1 VSKKKTEPEHLGGSL
16 IRTLHQVIKAIK
28 IHQDNNQLVREN
40 VAELHRL
47 VSEMSEQQDLQIQIW
62 RGRFYIQGEKL
73 LYRKE
78 TFPIINEMLE
88 YFPQRGLGGLHF
100 LPSLIE
106 APPDDLIPF
115 TRLLNDAVSKENPP
129 EWLEKVLKEKGFTWV
144 KVLREQK
151 ESPPDLVLKRKE
163 KAKQAYIDAVV
174 TVKEVANKV
183 SRQGIAGV
191 RKARR
196 LAQTMVDL
204 VEEDDTLLLGLTTI
218 RDYDDYTYTHS
229 VNVALLCLC
238 LGKRFGLSH
247 VFLEQLAIS
256 GLFHDLGKVEV
267 SKDILMKPGKLNTDE
282 WKEMKKHPL
291 TGMRNI
297 LRLHASRNLKSRT
310 VLGPFEHHLN
320 IDLSG
325 YPKTHFAKKLSLF
338 GQILHIADIY
348 DALTSQRGYRPRT
361 FTPDEALRMMWS
373 EAGTKFDSL
382 FLKSFINM
390 MGLYPIGTILELDS
404 SEMGLVV
411 DYPDESERTRPLVML
426 LVDDGKGGYT
436 RGETVDLAA
445 EELKEGAAAREILR
459 GIHPSSLGI
468 QPSLFF
474 LEDIN

>member
-1 VSKKKTEPEHLGGSL
+1 VSKRKTEPEHLGGSL
-16 IRTLHQVIKAIK
+16 IRTLHQVIKAVK
-28 IHQDNNQLVREN
+28 IHQDNNQLVREG
-40 VAELHRL
+40 VSELHRL

-62 RGRFYIQGEKL
+62 RGRFYIKGEKL
-73 LYRKE
+73 LYSKE

-100 LPSLIE
+100 LPALTE
-106 APPDDLIPF
+106 VPPDNLIPF
-115 TRLLNDAVSKENPP
+115 TRLLNDSVSQENPP
-129 EWLEKVLKEKGFTWV
+129 EWLEKMLQEKGFSWM
-144 KVLREQK
+144 KILKEQK

-163 KAKQAYIDAVV
+163 KARQAYIDAVV
-174 TVKEVANKV
+174 TVKEVAKKV
-183 SRQGIAGV
+183 SHQGIAGV

-247 VFLEQLAIS
+247 IFLEQLAIS

-267 SKDILMKPGKLNTDE
+267 SKDILMKPGKLNTGE
-282 WKEMKKHPL
+282 WEEMKKHPL
-291 TGMRNI
+291 TGVRNV

-320 IDLSG
+320 ADLSG
-325 YPKTHFAKKLSLF
+325 YPKTHFAKNLSLF
-338 GQILHIADIY
+338 GQILRIADTY

-373 EAGTKFDSL
+373 EAGNKFDAL
-382 FLKSFINM
+382 LLKSFINM

-404 SEMGLVV
+404 GEMGLVV
-411 DYPDESERTRPLVML
+411 DYPDESERTRPLVMF
-426 LVDDGKGGYT
+426 LVEDGRGGYA

-445 EELKEGAAAREILR
+445 EELKEEAPARKILR

-474 LEDIN
+474 LEDVN